1 MTYCTESKIFLK
13 GCGGLT
19 VSFPPF
25 QCMLE
30 SLRFTLLKKVFGVPR
45 SPGLVASGA
54 SWRVTNPFPWTGW
67 KKCTHPSPLPFLWLR
82 APGCI
87 CGTFPRPGLSGGH
100 EGSPYGH
107 RSVSSVCCPAI
118 LSCQMPAVIG
128 PPLEP
133 ARQSEQSCGNS
144 CSTKLPGLDPFR
156 LRLETFGNKIPCGM
170 MGAQTHQP
178 LGAL

>member
-1 MTYCTESKIFLK
+1 MNLYVSRFSRKSL
-13 GCGGLT
+13 GSRVHQDWWPAVRLGG
-19 VSFPPF
+19 
-25 QCMLE
+25 
-30 SLRFTLLKKVFGVPR
+30 SL
-45 SPGLVASGA
+45 S
-54 SWRVTNPFPWTGW
+54 PFPWTGW

-87 CGTFPRPGLSGGH
+87 CGTFPRPGLSGSH

-107 RSVSSVCCPAI
+107 RSVSSIFCPAV

-144 CSTKLPGLDPFR
+144 CSTKLPSLDPFR

-178 LGAL
+178 LGAP